1 MATDLRLARRWRNTE
16 IVYLLSAASR
26 GDISSFDLTN
36 TVGVGG

>member
-16 IVYLLSAASR
+16 IVYLFSAASR
-26 GDISSFDLTN
+26 GDISSFDLTH